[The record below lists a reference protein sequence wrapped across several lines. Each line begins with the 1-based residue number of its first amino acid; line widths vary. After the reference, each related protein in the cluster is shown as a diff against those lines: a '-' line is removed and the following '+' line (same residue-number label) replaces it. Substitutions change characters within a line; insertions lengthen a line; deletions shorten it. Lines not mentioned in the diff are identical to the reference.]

1 MRLVIAE
8 CTVDYHGRLDAH
20 LPRSRRLIMIKAD
33 GCVAVHA
40 DGGAYKPLNWMS
52 APNTLEEGDGM
63 WLVTNPKGERL
74 EISLHEV
81 FSDVSHDLGVDP
93 GLEKD
98 GVEIHLQELLAGNPE
113 VIEAGLKLIRREYP
127 TAIGPIDM
135 LCSDPEGG
143 MVAVEVKRRGEI
155 SGVEQLTRY
164 VTQLELDPRLT
175 PVRGVLVATSVAP
188 QARVLAESRSLGV
201 REVDYHLLRD
211 PDSGAPR
218 LFDHYH

>member
-52 APNTLEEGDGM
+52 APNTLEEGDGL

-74 EISLHEV
+74 EITIHEV
-81 FSDVSHDLGVDP
+81 FSDISHELGIDP

-98 GVEIHLQELLAGNPE
+98 GVETHLQELLAENPE
-113 VIEAGLKLIRREYP
+113 VIEEGLKLIRREYP

-143 MVAVEVKRRGEI
+143 TVAVEVKRRGEI

-164 VTQLELDPRLT
+164 LTQLELDPRLT

-188 QARVLAESRSLGV
+188 QARVLAESRLLGV
-201 REVDYHLLRD
+201 REVDYQLLRD

>member
-1 MRLVIAE
+1 MRLVIAD

-52 APNTLEEGDGM
+52 APNTLEEGEGL

-74 EISLHEV
+74 EITIHEV
-81 FSDVSHDLGVDP
+81 WSDDTHDLGIDP

-98 GVEIHLQELLAGNPE
+98 GVEMHLQKLLAENPE
-113 VIEAGLKLIRREYP
+113 VIEQGLKLIRREYP
-127 TAIGPIDM
+127 TAIGPIDL
-135 LCSDPEGG
+135 LCADPEGG
-143 MVAVEVKRRGEI
+143 TVAVEVKRRGEM

-164 VTQLELDPRLT
+164 VTQLRLDPRLT
-175 PVRGVLVATSVAP
+175 PVRGVLVATSVTP
-188 QARVLAESRSLGV
+188 QARVLAESRLLGV
-201 REVDYHLLRD
+201 REVDYQLLRD
-211 PDSGAPR
+211 PDSGTPR
-218 LFDHYH
+218 LF

>member
-52 APNTLEEGDGM
+52 APNSLEEGEDQ

-74 EISLHEV
+74 EITIHEII
-81 FSDVSHDLGVDP
+81 SDVSHDLGIDP

-98 GVEIHLQELLAGNPE
+98 GVEMHLQELLAETPG
-113 VIEAGLKLIRREYP
+113 VIEEGLKLIRREYP
-127 TAIGPIDM
+127 TAIGPIDL
-135 LCSDPEGG
+135 LCTDPDGG
-143 MVAVEVKRRGEI
+143 TVAVEVKRRGEI
-155 SGVEQLTRY
+155 SGIEQLTRY
-164 VTQLELDPRLT
+164 VSQLELDPRLT
-175 PVRGVLVATSVAP
+175 PVRGVLVATSVSP
-188 QARVLAESRSLGV
+188 QARVLAESRLLSV
-201 REVDYHLLRD
+201 REVDYQLLRD
-211 PDSGAPR
+211 PESGAPR

>member
-8 CTVDYHGRLDAH
+8 CTVDYHGRVDAH
-20 LPRSRRLIMIKAD
+20 LPRSRRLIMVKAD

-52 APNTLEEGDGM
+52 APNTLDEEDGV

-74 EISLHEV
+74 EIILHQV
-81 FSDVSHDLGVDP
+81 LSDISHELGVDP

-98 GVEIHLQELLAGNPE
+98 GVEIHLQELLADNPQVVE
-113 VIEAGLKLIRREYP
+113 PGLKLIRREYP
-127 TAIGPIDM
+127 TAIGPIDL
-135 LCSDPEGG
+135 LCADPGG
-143 MVAVEVKRRGEI
+143 GTVAVEVKRKGEI

-164 VTQLELDPRLT
+164 VKQLDLDPRLT

-201 REVDYHLLRD
+201 KEVDYQLLRD
-211 PDSGAPR
+211 PESGPPR

>member
-20 LPRSRRLIMIKAD
+20 LPRSRRLIMVKAD
-33 GCVAVHA
+33 GCVAIHA

-52 APNTLEEGDGM
+52 APNTLDCEDGR

-74 EISLHEV
+74 EINLHQV
-81 FSDVSHDLGVDP
+81 FSDISHELGIDP

-98 GVEIHLQELLAGNPE
+98 GVEIHLQELLAGNLA
-113 VIEAGLKLIRREYP
+113 VIEPGLKLIRREYP
-127 TAIGPIDM
+127 TAIGPIDL
-135 LCSDPEGG
+135 LCTDPAGG
-143 MVAVEVKRRGEI
+143 TVALEVKRRGEI

-164 VTQLELDPRLT
+164 VAQLKLDPRLT
-175 PVRGVLVATSVAP
+175 PVRGMLVATAVTP
-188 QARVLAESRSLGV
+188 QARVLAESRSLSV
-201 REVDYHLLRD
+201 KEVDYQLLRD
-211 PDSGAPR
+211 PESGPPR